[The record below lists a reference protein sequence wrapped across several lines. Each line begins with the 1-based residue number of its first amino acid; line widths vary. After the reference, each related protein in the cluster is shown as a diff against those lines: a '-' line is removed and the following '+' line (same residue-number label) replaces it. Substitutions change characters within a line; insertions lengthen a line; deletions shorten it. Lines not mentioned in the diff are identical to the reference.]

1 MSDWPPPGDEER
13 RSPAGPSWSTRAQ
26 GGQAGDAPPGT
37 PLRLQPMNVGDVLDG
52 MFRLLVRHWRTY
64 VLALGVVLVPLNLLS
79 SFTNYRVTGG
89 LGLLDTLQDPS
100 AGQAALS
107 SGDVA
112 QLVPLF
118 GFTALASLLV
128 TPFVNGVATR
138 IAAEGYLGAKPE
150 PGESLRYTA
159 GRYLSLLGA
168 TLLLILTAIAMVIP
182 AFVLFIAAAAT
193 ESAAVAVLAVVVF
206 VLTLLAMV
214 SLFSL
219 VYPVVIV
226 ERAGPATAVRRSF
239 ALGRRRFWGILGIVI
254 LASIIAGIVG
264 QVLSLVFSLPGQLL
278 GDEAGLVLNA
288 VGGVIAGLL
297 TTPLTAGAQTLLY
310 FDGRIR
316 HEGMDLE
323 MAARDLR
330 GDDAPRDPYGAGGF
344 TG

>member
-1 MSDWPPPGDEER
+1 MSDWPPPGDEEGR
-13 RSPAGPSWSTRAQ
+13 PPAGPSWSTPAPQ
-26 GGQAGDAPPGT
+26 GRQSGDAPPGS
-37 PLRLQPMNVGDVLDG
+37 PLHGRLQPMNVGDVLDG

-64 VLALGVVLVPLNLLS
+64 VLALGIVLVPLNLLS

-107 SGDVA
+107 GDIA
-112 QLVPLF
+112 QLLPLF
-118 GFTALASLLV
+118 GVTALASLLV
-128 TPFVNGVATR
+128 TPFVNGVATHV
-138 IAAEGYLGAKPE
+138 AAEGYLGAKPE

-159 GRYLSLLGA
+159 GRYLSLLGT

-182 AFVLFIAAAAT
+182 AFALFIVAAT
-193 ESAAVAVLAVVVF
+193 AESAAVAVLAVVVF
-206 VLTLLAMV
+206 LFTVLAMV
-214 SLFSL
+214 SLFAL
-219 VYPVVIV
+219 AYPVVMV

-264 QVLSLVFSLPGQLL
+264 QILSAVFSLPGQLL
-278 GDEAGLVLNA
+278 GDAAGLVLNA

-297 TTPLTAGAQTLLY
+297 TTPLTAAAQTLLY

-323 MAARDLR
+323 MAARDLP
-330 GDDAPRDPYGAGGF
+330 GDPHGAGGF